1 MSRPSPALGPALVT
15 ASVAAAKVGLKPAFF
30 ISGIVKV
37 PVMTMLAA
45 PLPTI
50 EPTMPL
56 DTTAAFA
63 APPL

>member
-1 MSRPSPALGPALVT
+1 MRWPPILAT
-15 ASVAAAKVGLKPAFF
+15 ASVAAAKVGLNPPFF
-30 ISGIVKV
+30 IKGIVNV
-37 PVMTMLAA
+37 PVMTILAA

-56 DTTAAFA
+56 DTIAAFA